1 VFRCGQDSKSGY
13 MPKEFKGEANGS
25 VGTDT
30 IAAIDAVFGTEK

>member
-1 VFRCGQDSKSGY
+1 